1 MVRLGTAVPGNRL
14 AHEHAWFFVVE
25 AVLLGITALGL
36 LVVLI
41 RAITAPGKNSQ
52 LELERDNGSIAITQ
66 NAIQSTVKHVV
77 ESHHGLSTDNV
88 KVHITNKHDPRMSIH
103 AKIDPGRNAELGQ
116 LGAKLQDEIAATLE
130 AFTGYPSTPCASR
143 SQATPTWYTRVH
155 AAGHEVY
162 RRHAPSAPDQTG
174 ARPRGRVGDATMT
187 QSTMRIHPAATPA
200 PSRAQA
206 VAGGEAE
213 AEKRRRLRVFE
224 PEARR
229 AEGPQRTAD
238 TPSDVLANAAAE
250 TKRDKRVRQHEAR
263 VLAVRGEPQ
272 HAVLYGI
279 IGFVAAALILI
290 VGFWP
295 TVLLAVF
302 AAIGVVIGKY
312 RDGDRKTR
320 QQMKQVLERFN

>member
-1 MVRLGTAVPGNRL
+1 MGKFKRFCMIVFVVAAVLGIGVL
-14 AHEHAWFFVVE
+14 AALWFAWEPLFPAIAWLMSMPWFFVVE

-130 AFTGYPSTPCASR
+130 AFTGYPVDSVRITFA
-143 SQATPTWYTRVH
+143 
-155 AAGHEVY
+155 
-162 RRHAPSAPDQTG
+162 
-174 ARPRGRVGDATMT
+174 GDADVVTPA
-187 QSTMRIHPAATPA
+187 STMRIHPAATPA
-200 PSRAQA
+200 PKSAPKQSQA
-206 VAGGEAE
+206 AKQKPKTTNAYASSNQKHDEQKA
-213 AEKRRRLRVFE
+213 
-224 PEARR
+224 
-229 AEGPQRTAD
+229 PQRTAD

-250 TKRDKRVRQHEAR
+250 TKRDKGVYASMKRAFSPYVENHS
-263 VLAVRGEPQ
+263 